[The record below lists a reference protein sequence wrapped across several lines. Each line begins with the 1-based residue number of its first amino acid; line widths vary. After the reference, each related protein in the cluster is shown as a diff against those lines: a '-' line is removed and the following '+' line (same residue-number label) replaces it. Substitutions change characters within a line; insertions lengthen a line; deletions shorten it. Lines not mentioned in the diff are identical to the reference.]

1 MGVKVKINFDAKK
14 LESAI
19 KSQAREALNKQS
31 YDVEC
36 PHCRNTFSAQSGR
49 NVCPHCHNNV
59 DLNLNIN
66 F

>member
-1 MGVKVKINFDAKK
+1 MSVRINIDKRK

-19 KSQAREALNKQS
+19 KNQAEKELQGRS

-36 PHCRNTFSAQSGR
+36 PHCHATFSAKSGR
-49 NVCPHCHNNV
+49 NLCPRCHTEV